1 MNLVS
6 TFVQWLIRFDAGS
19 DGSIRRT
26 VPTLFSMHAVYT
38 PLLSGIAAYAIPAAA
53 ANSTPTQT
61 IRFAERL
68 TKAFID
74 SLHFAPGAPR

>member
-1 MNLVS
+1 
-6 TFVQWLIRFDAGS
+6 
-19 DGSIRRT
+19 
-26 VPTLFSMHAVYT
+26 MHAVYT

-68 TKAFID
+68 TKAIID